1 MKASIS
7 LDALFDFLQSL
18 QLSADNK
25 TWLAEKLI
33 ESARESRQ
41 TVPGQMSV
49 NEAKDLLKAS
59 EERFE
64 RGEYLTEEEMENC
77 YNSHLLAYQPQS

>member
-33 ESARESRQ
+33 ESARETQ
-41 TVPGQMSV
+41 HTVPGQLSIG
-49 NEAKDLLKAS
+49 EAKDLLKAS

-64 RGEYLTEEEMENC
+64 RGEYLTEEEMETC
-77 YNSHLLAYQPQS
+77 YNSLR

>member
-41 TVPGQMSV
+41 TVPGQMSLS
-49 NEAKDLLKAS
+49 EAKDLLKAS

-64 RGEYLTEEEMENC
+64 RGEHLTEEEMENC
-77 YNSHLLAYQPQS
+77 YNNLR